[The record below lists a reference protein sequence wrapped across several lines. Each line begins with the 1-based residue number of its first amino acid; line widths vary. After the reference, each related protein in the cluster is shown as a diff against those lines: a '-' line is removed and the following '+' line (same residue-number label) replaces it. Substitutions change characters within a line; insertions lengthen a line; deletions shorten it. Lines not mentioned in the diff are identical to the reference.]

1 VFRCISWLR
10 ACGNDELLAQ
20 PFTTLLGSNYLVCQD
35 HFLSTDYTH
44 SRGLG
49 PQVVPSVFHHN
60 GPLSRAAIV
69 DYCNRNN
76 LVIPINLADD
86 LNQAVE
92 LDPLVDHAYSKYLG
106 RFLLLFILSCDCISR
121 LNFLF
126 QSH

>member
-1 VFRCISWLR
+1 MRGEFGYFWNGPCISWLR

-20 PFTTLLGSNYLVCQD
+20 PFTTLLGSNYIVRQD
-35 HFLSTDYTH
+35 HFVSTDYTH

-69 DYCNRNN
+69 DYCNRIN
-76 LVIPINLADD
+76 LVIPLNVADD

-92 LDPLVDHAYSKYLG
+92 LVPLSGSYL
-106 RFLLLFILSCDCISR
+106 RLVSRRVLNIIHFI
-121 LNFLF
+121 
-126 QSH
+126 